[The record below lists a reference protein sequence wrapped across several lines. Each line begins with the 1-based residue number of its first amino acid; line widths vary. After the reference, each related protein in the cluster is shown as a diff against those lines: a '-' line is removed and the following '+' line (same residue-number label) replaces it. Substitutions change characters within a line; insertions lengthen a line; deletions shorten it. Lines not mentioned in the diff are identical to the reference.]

1 MKYCV
6 IGLGY
11 FGYNLAISL
20 SKAGAEVLVID
31 NHQDKIDD
39 ISNKVTTAI
48 CMDSTDKRTLASLGL
63 DEMDAVIVAIGGDFE
78 GSLLTTAHLQDL
90 GIKKIYNR
98 RTSKV
103 HERILNL
110 MDVHEILV
118 PEADAAEQLKNRLM
132 MPGLIESFKLSSDFG
147 VYEIE
152 APKMFIGKTLIDT
165 NLRSDYKLNLVTIK
179 RKNTEKKIFKSKKAE
194 KYIVIGV
201 PKPDEI
207 ILDGDILVLF
217 GQDKDIKD
225 LLEE

>member
-11 FGYNLAISL
+11 FGYHLAISL
-20 SKAGAEVLVID
+20 SKAGAEVLAID
-31 NHQDKIDD
+31 NHQEKIDD

-48 CMDSTDKRTLASLGL
+48 CMDSTDKKTLASLGL

-90 GIKKIYNR
+90 GIKKIFNR

-132 MPGLIESFKLSSDFG
+132 IPGLIESYKLNSDFG
-147 VYEIE
+147 IYEIE
-152 APKMFIGKTLIDT
+152 TPKIFIGKTLIDT
-165 NLRSDYKLNLVTIK
+165 NLRKDYKLNLVTIK
-179 RKNTEKKIFKSKKAE
+179 RKNFEKKIFNQKKSE
-194 KYIVIGV
+194 KYVVIGV

-207 ILDGDILVLF
+207 IQDGDILVLF
-217 GQDKDIKD
+217 GQDKNIRD
-225 LLEE
+225 LLED